1 MSFVDFNCRVNDK
14 ATHLGSLLSLSLS
27 LSRRFYVVDMHAK
40 VQSKVYIVII

>member
-27 LSRRFYVVDMHAK
+27 RRFYVADMHAK